1 MTSRALQ
8 TAVLTILWIAA
19 TLAVLSLLGP
29 DWTRYLPA
37 SCTATHCFCELPR
50 RGDLLLQPANTWS
63 SFGYVA
69 VGSWI
74 MLSATRSAAATAFA
88 GPGVVWYGL
97 SAVVIGVGSALL
109 HATLTLWGQF
119 ADVVGMYLLTGFAL
133 TYAVARWR
141 SLTVQQAVIFYVAL
155 CAALI
160 ALLYV
165 VPDARRYL
173 FLVLLIVAIIVEMAL
188 ARPRRP
194 GVIVWLF
201 VAGIA
206 AKAVAFGIWILDNT
220 RQVCA
225 PDSLVQGHAV
235 WHLLGATAIACS
247 YAYYRSERRGLT

>member
-1 MTSRALQ
+1 MTARTLQ
-8 TAVLTILWIAA
+8 TAALTILWIAA
-19 TLAVLSLLGP
+19 TLAVLQLLGP

-74 MLSATRSAAATAFA
+74 MLSATRGVGGTAFA
-88 GPGVVWYGL
+88 GRGVVWYGF

-119 ADVVGMYLLTGFAL
+119 ADVVGMYLLSGFAF

-141 SLTVQQAVIFYVAL
+141 GLTGTQALGFYIAL
-155 CAALI
+155 CAGLI

-173 FLVLLIVAIIVEMAL
+173 FLVLLVSSIVVEMAC

-194 GVIVWLF
+194 GVVVWYFL
-201 VAGIA
+201 AGIA
-206 AKAVAFGIWILDNT
+206 AKALAFAIWILDNT
-220 RQVCA
+220 RRVCA

-235 WHLLGATAIACS
+235 WHLLGAAAIGFS
-247 YAYYRSERRGLT
+247 YAYYRSERRAG